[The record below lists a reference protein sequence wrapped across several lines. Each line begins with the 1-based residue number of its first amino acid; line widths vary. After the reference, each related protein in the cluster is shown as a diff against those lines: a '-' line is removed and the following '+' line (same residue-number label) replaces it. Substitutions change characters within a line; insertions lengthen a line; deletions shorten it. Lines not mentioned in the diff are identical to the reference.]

1 MNRKSIGL
9 LTPLSF
15 GAAVAV
21 AALILVRSIPVAE
34 AEVITDPR
42 QWCDDATRLL
52 ADKSVV
58 ELIDK
63 LANDSNGW
71 SEKSL
76 VAEHMAGLGPIL
88 TRAGRLVSHDFLA
101 ERRYGD
107 VLVRLWYLLV
117 FEKGAMYFRCEVIK
131 FKDHWTPDGFRF
143 ESEPEKIG
151 LP

>member
-1 MNRKSIGL
+1 MNRKSMGL
-9 LTPLSF
+9 LMSRLF

-21 AALILVRSIPVAE
+21 VAVTLARSIPVAE
-34 AEVITDPR
+34 AEVVSDPR

-52 ADKSVV
+52 GDKSVV
-58 ELIDK
+58 ELIDR

-71 SEKSL
+71 SEKSV
-76 VAEHMAGLGPIL
+76 VAEHLAGLGPIL
-88 TRAGRLVSHDFLA
+88 ARMGKLVSHDFLA

-117 FEKGAMYFRCEVIK
+117 FEKGALYFRCEVIK

-143 ESEPEKIG
+143 ESEPERIG